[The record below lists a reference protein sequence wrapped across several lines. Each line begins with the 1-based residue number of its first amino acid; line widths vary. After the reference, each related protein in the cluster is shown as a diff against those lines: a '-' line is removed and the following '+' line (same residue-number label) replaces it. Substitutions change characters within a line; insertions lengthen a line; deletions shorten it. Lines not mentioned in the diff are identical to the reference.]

1 MKSKGID
8 LCDEAFIRLKNG
20 AALNPKFKGISPCD
34 ITPSVVSIEAG
45 FDKGYL
51 KTSRDRHKPLI
62 ALIRTYAKSQEKHSK
77 HKTALNRESKRR
89 NEAELILNQTK
100 AKLEIALTDNLR
112 LITRIQYLEKEFG
125 ISLSQ

>member
-1 MKSKGID
+1 MKSDGLDRCEK
-8 LCDEAFIRLKNG
+8 AFERLKAGNSH
-20 AALNPKFKGISPCD
+20 NSKFVNIPSND

-100 AKLEIALTDNLR
+100 AKLESALTDNLR
-112 LITRIQYLEKEFG
+112 LITRVQYLEKEFG